1 MDEGLFLRLADAIS
15 QWIATTV
22 SEAGADGV
30 VLGLSGG
37 VDSGLGAALAVRA
50 LGAHR
55 VLAISMPCGR
65 GSGDADDALRLADH
79 LGLEPKVVRLDGVLQ
94 AFLKAGD
101 PADRSRLNVAN
112 IKARL
117 RMVMLYAHSPGR
129 LVQGT
134 SNLSEISVG
143 YWTKW
148 GDGAADFQPQAGLYK
163 DEVRKV
169 AAAVGLP
176 DWLLEKPPSAGLW
189 PGQTDEGEMGVS
201 YDQIRLYL
209 DPEWRPGES
218 VDPEA
223 ARRIEEMME
232 QSEHKRRPAPAFD
245 ARGWIGEHGQK
256 RTDQRV

>member
-15 QWIATTV
+15 EWIAARV
-22 SEAGADGV
+22 DEAGADGV

-37 VDSGLGAALAVRA
+37 IDSGLGAALAERA

-55 VLAISMPCGR
+55 VLAVSMPCGS
-65 GSGDADDALRLADH
+65 GSEDSRDAERLADL
-79 LGLEPKVVRLDGVLQ
+79 LGLELKVVPLDRVLDT
-94 AFLKAGD
+94 FLKAGN
-101 PADRSRLNVAN
+101 PGDRSKLNVAN

-134 SNLSEISVG
+134 GNLSEISVG

-148 GDGAADFQPQAGLYK
+148 GDGAADIQPQAGLYK

-169 AAAVGLP
+169 AEALGLP
-176 DWLLEKPPSAGLW
+176 DWLLEKAPSAGLW

-201 YDQIRLYL
+201 YDQIRMYL
-209 DPEWRPGES
+209 DPDWRPGSS

-223 ARRIEEMME
+223 ARRIEKMME
-232 QSEHKRRPAPAFD
+232 DSEHKRRPAPAFD
-245 ARGWIGEHGQK
+245 ARGWIGEHGQNG
-256 RTDQRV
+256 TDQRI

>member
-1 MDEGLFLRLADAIS
+1 MDEGMYLRLADAMS
-15 QWIATTV
+15 DWIAATV
-22 SEAGADGV
+22 ADAGADGV

-37 VDSGLGAALAVRA
+37 VDSGLGAALSARA
-50 LGAHR
+50 LGPHR
-55 VLAISMPCGR
+55 VLALSMPCGSESADSR
-65 GSGDADDALRLADH
+65 DAERLAEH
-79 LGLEPKVVRLDGVLQ
+79 LGLEPKAVPLDRVLDT
-94 AFLKAGD
+94 FLRAGD
-101 PADRSRLNVAN
+101 PGDRSRLNVAN

-169 AAAVGLP
+169 AEAVGLP

-189 PGQTDEGEMGVS
+189 PGQTDEGEMGVT
-201 YDQIRLYL
+201 YDQIRMYL
-209 DPEWRPGES
+209 DPDWRPGES

-223 ARRIEEMME
+223 ARRIEKMIAD
-232 QSEHKRRPAPAFD
+232 SEHKRRPAPAFD
-245 ARGWIGEHGQK
+245 ARGWMGEHGWN
-256 RTDQRV
+256 RTDKRI